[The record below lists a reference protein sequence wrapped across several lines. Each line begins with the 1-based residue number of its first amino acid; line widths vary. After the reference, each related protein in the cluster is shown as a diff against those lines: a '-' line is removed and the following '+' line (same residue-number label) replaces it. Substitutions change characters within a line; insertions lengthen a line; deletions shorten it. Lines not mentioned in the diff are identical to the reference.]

1 VISEFQSVLYISV
14 FQGSLLVI
22 VIMIDSS
29 EKCNIVK
36 VAFDLQS
43 LRVFEKPS
51 KMLLSQ
57 APFFQAFL
65 SFKPNLT
72 ILPCAN
78 TLIDSQSDNSTP
90 LKSL

>member
-1 VISEFQSVLYISV
+1 MIGEFQSVLYISV
-14 FQGSLLVI
+14 FQGSS
-22 VIMIDSS
+22 IMIDSS

-43 LRVFEKPS
+43 LRVFEKGS

-57 APFFQAFL
+57 ALFFQAFL

-72 ILPCAN
+72 ILLCAN
-78 TLIDSQSDNSTP
+78 TQ
-90 LKSL
+90 